1 MSISNSITDIIPVI
15 RGLIDDKNRID
26 GRDPFVF
33 NGTDNVFT
41 LTEDFVSES
50 TIAVFQNSILQL
62 DSQDFSYDS
71 DNNQVTIV
79 FISSGLSLNEDDNI
93 LIKYNYNKK
102 YSDTEIQ
109 GFLESSLVYFP
120 QYQYKKIFEVN
131 DGNKVVAIN
140 DLDPTTEEL
149 YIIAQIASI
158 LIDPQNVRIAIP
170 DLSISAKRDKS
181 DQDQIKEVFT
191 YFKNFV
197 GTIDFEEIRHL
208 TD

>member
-1 MSISNSITDIIPVI
+1 MSITNSITDIIPVI

-26 GRDPFVF
+26 GRDSYVF
-33 NGTDNVFT
+33 NGTDNIFT

-50 TIAVFQNSILQL
+50 TIVVFQNSIQL

-71 DNNQVTIV
+71 DNNQVTII
-79 FISSGLSLNEDDNI
+79 FISSGFSLNEDDNI

-131 DGNKVVAIN
+131 TNNEVVAIN
-140 DLDPTTEEL
+140 DLNPTTEEL

-181 DQDQIKEVFT
+181 DQDQIKEVFI

>member
-1 MSISNSITDIIPVI
+1 MITNSVSDIIPVI

-26 GRDPFVF
+26 GRDSYVF
-33 NGTDNVFT
+33 NGNDNIFT
-41 LTEDFVSES
+41 LTEDFVSEL
-50 TIAVFQNSILQL
+50 TIVVFQNGTQIP
-62 DSQDFSYDS
+62 SQDFTYDS

-131 DGNKVVAIN
+131 DNNEVVAIN

-170 DLSISAKRDKS
+170 DLSISAKREKS

>member
-1 MSISNSITDIIPVI
+1 MITNSVTDIIPVI
-15 RGLIDDKNRID
+15 RGLINDKNRID
-26 GRDPFVF
+26 GRDSYVF

-41 LTEDFVSES
+41 LTEDFVSEL
-50 TIAVFQNSILQL
+50 TITVFQNSTQL

-71 DNNQVTIV
+71 DNNQVTII

-109 GFLESSLVYFP
+109 GFLESSLAYFP

-131 DGNKVVAIN
+131 TNNEVVAIN

-158 LIDPQNVRIAIP
+158 LIDPQNVRITIP

>member
-1 MSISNSITDIIPVI
+1 MSISNSVTDIIPVI

-26 GRDPFVF
+26 GRDSYVF
-33 NGTDNVFT
+33 NGNDNIFT

-50 TIAVFQNSILQL
+50 TITVFQNSVQL

-79 FISSGLSLNEDDNI
+79 FVSSGLSLNEDDNI

-120 QYQYKKIFEVN
+120 QYQYKKIFEIN
-131 DGNKVVAIN
+131 TNNEVVAIN

-191 YFKNFV
+191 YFKNFI

-208 TD
+208 ID

>member
-1 MSISNSITDIIPVI
+1 MITNSVSDIIPVI

-33 NGTDNVFT
+33 NGNDNVFT

-131 DGNKVVAIN
+131 TDNEVVAIN

-149 YIIAQIASI
+149 YIIAQITSI

>member
-1 MSISNSITDIIPVI
+1 MITNSVSDILPII

-26 GRDPFVF
+26 GRDSYVF

-41 LTEDFVSES
+41 LTEDFVSEL
-50 TIAVFQNSILQL
+50 TIAVFQNSTQL

-109 GFLESSLVYFP
+109 GFLESSLTYFP

-131 DGNKVVAIN
+131 TDNEVVAIN

-149 YIIAQIASI
+149 YIIAQITSI

>member
-1 MSISNSITDIIPVI
+1 MSITNSITDIIPVI

-26 GRDPFVF
+26 GRDSYVF
-33 NGTDNVFT
+33 NGTDNIFT

-50 TIAVFQNSILQL
+50 TIVVFQNSIQL

-71 DNNQVTIV
+71 DNNQVTII
-79 FISSGLSLNEDDNI
+79 FISSGFSLNEDDNI

-131 DGNKVVAIN
+131 TNNEVVAIN
-140 DLDPTTEEL
+140 DLNPTTEEL

-181 DQDQIKEVFT
+181 DQDQIKEVFI

-208 TD
+208 ID

>member
-1 MSISNSITDIIPVI
+1 MITNSVSDIIPII

-26 GRDPFVF
+26 GRDPYVF
-33 NGTDNVFT
+33 NGIDNVFT
-41 LTEDFVSES
+41 LTEDFVSEL
-50 TIAVFQNSILQL
+50 TIAVFQNSTQL

-109 GFLESSLVYFP
+109 GFLESSLAYFP

-131 DGNKVVAIN
+131 TNNEVVAIN